1 VTTSSDASS
10 SSGTPG
16 SGGCGCGAGGG
27 VRIINVGGSP
37 IGINRLDAIFS
48 AVKAAVFGDETLE
61 RRELLC
67 LAKTSNYV
75 PRGAEVAYEEALWRE
90 YSKSNPRLHP
100 RPKFGTR

>member
-1 VTTSSDASS
+1 MTTSSDASF
-10 SSGTPG
+10 SGTPG

-61 RRELLC
+61 RRELLR
-67 LAKTSNYV
+67 LAKASNYV

-90 YSKSNPRLHP
+90 YSKINPRLHP